1 MVLLEFISLPVNDI
15 TFSVILSDLL
25 SQVGLWLATF
35 QMVHLRKTDEVTVK
49 VGKSNLLDVV
59 HSIKGWLSI
68 LLVQ

>member
-1 MVLLEFISLPVNDI
+1 MVLLEFISLTVNDI

-49 VGKSNLLDVV
+49 VGKSNF
-59 HSIKGWLSI
+59 
-68 LLVQ
+68 